1 MGHRFK
7 TRRGNKCQMKQ
18 RKIVLALTLLA
29 AGLLH
34 AQGFQLQ
41 YGGDRLQDAVGTV
54 NDATGFSTV
63 VRDASETGAKVQI
76 KLLRTTLNGLNAQ
89 WFDVAIPGTCFVQA
103 VIASGDGNILLCG
116 SCIAPGRSDQ
126 DALVAKISNTGA
138 VLWTWTSNDP
148 LNEEE
153 LRGLERTADNGLI
166 ACGTFRGGPDSQALL
181 VRISP
186 SGTLQWNQQ
195 YGTGGDDAL
204 NGVALMDNGFMA
216 AGRVANF
223 SGDVDA
229 YVLAVDLN
237 GSELWWQ
244 SWGGIKPDLFNGIAR
259 SGANFY
265 LAGRT
270 DSFGPLAGGQHVR
283 STYLMAMDQAG
294 DTLWTR
300 TFGDVAAANTT
311 EGIHKASNGD
321 LVLVGQTGNAN
332 LTDGMAMRVN
342 TSGTQLWQR
351 SYPIDNEDVLHDLT
365 LLDDGG
371 FVAPGRSF
379 GAVGYQAI
387 LVRKNSLGL

>member
-1 MGHRFK
+1 M
-7 TRRGNKCQMKQ
+7 
-18 RKIVLALTLLA
+18 
-29 AGLLH
+29 
-34 AQGFQLQ
+34 
-41 YGGDRLQDAVGTV
+41 
-54 NDATGFSTV
+54 
-63 VRDASETGAKVQI
+63 
-76 KLLRTTLNGLNAQ
+76 
-89 WFDVAIPGTCFVQA
+89 QA

-116 SCIAPGRSDQ
+116 SSIAPGRSDQ

-153 LRGLERTADNGLI
+153 LRGLERTADNGVI

-216 AGRVANF
+216 AGRVANL

-270 DSFGPLAGGQHVR
+270 GQFR
-283 STYLMAMDQAG
+283 PISR
-294 DTLWTR
+294 WTAR
-300 TFGDVAAANTT
+300 AQ
-311 EGIHKASNGD
+311 HLPNGD
-321 LVLVGQTGNAN
+321 GPSRRHAVDTHLRRCG
-332 LTDGMAMRVN
+332 
-342 TSGTQLWQR
+342 SGKYHGRHSQSFQR
-351 SYPIDNEDVLHDLT
+351 RPGLGRPNRKRKPHRRHGDAREHLRHATVAT
-365 LLDDGG
+365 LL
-371 FVAPGRSF
+371 PH
-379 GAVGYQAI
+379 
-387 LVRKNSLGL
+387 